1 MEFLSRQ
8 AVWLPRW
15 AVFVSPGGVYL
26 AGGDI
31 GDIIPEGHRHVA
43 G

>member
-15 AVFVSPGGVYL
+15 AVFVSPGGGYL

-31 GDIIPEGHRHVA
+31 GDIIPEGHGHVA